1 MSSKELETNYNP
13 WPLGHLP
20 EEWQRSELS
29 ELQKRGYTWDDPRE
43 IIWMF
48 EKKMA
53 DYTGAPYALAIDNC
67 TDGIMLG
74 LQWSLI
80 NGKIKQ
86 GDILTFPSRCYVS
99 PPMVAKV
106 NGFKIRFEDENW
118 SGLYQIKPTNV
129 WDSAVRFQRDMYIE
143 GSIQVMSFQIK
154 KRLPIGKGGII
165 LTDSKE
171 MYDWAR
177 MASFEGRDLNKDQW
191 DEQYEVMGWNMYMTL
206 DDAARGLLIMEDLE
220 KKDWYEDSQNY
231 TSYAPLDNQ
240 PIFKDDWSY
249 DGYLNKLKNE
259 K

>member
-80 NGKIKQ
+80 NG
-86 GDILTFPSRCYVS
+86 
-99 PPMVAKV
+99 
-106 NGFKIRFEDENW
+106 
-118 SGLYQIKPTNV
+118 NV
-129 WDSAVRFQRDMYIE
+129 
-143 GSIQVMSFQIK
+143 
-154 KRLPIGKGGII
+154 
-165 LTDSKE
+165 T
-171 MYDWAR
+171 
-177 MASFEGRDLNKDQW
+177 
-191 DEQYEVMGWNMYMTL
+191 
-206 DDAARGLLIMEDLE
+206 
-220 KKDWYEDSQNY
+220 
-231 TSYAPLDNQ
+231 
-240 PIFKDDWSY
+240 
-249 DGYLNKLKNE
+249 
-259 K
+259 